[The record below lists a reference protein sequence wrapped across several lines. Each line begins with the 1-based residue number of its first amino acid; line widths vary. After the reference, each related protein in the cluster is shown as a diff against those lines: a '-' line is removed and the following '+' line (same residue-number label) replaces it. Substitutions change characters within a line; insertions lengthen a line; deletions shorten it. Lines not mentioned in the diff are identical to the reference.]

1 MRGRCVLHA
10 VRIGGDGEGA
20 AVKDEVIGAVLAGG
34 RGRRIGDDKAT
45 LELGGLTLVR
55 RAVDILRETG
65 LETALVLRAHQP
77 VPLTAHTIGVIR
89 DEVVDAGPL
98 GGLHALMRW
107 LPMEWTLVVPCDQP
121 FLTPK
126 LLRGLL
132 AQPREDIE
140 AIVGR
145 PANLPEPLPGLYRHT
160 CLGAIERAL
169 NHGER
174 SFRELL
180 TKLRL
185 SEVSAAT
192 LCRWD
197 PRLLSYLN
205 VNTPA
210 DLQEARALVTP
221 GAPVDREHRE
231 LQEALSHRR

>member
-1 MRGRCVLHA
+1 MTG
-10 VRIGGDGEGA
+10 
-20 AVKDEVIGAVLAGG
+20 EVIGAVLAGG
-34 RGRRIGDDKAT
+34 RGRRIGGDKPL
-45 LELGGLTLVR
+45 LEVGGQTLVR
-55 RAVDILRETG
+55 RAVDSLRLAG
-65 LETALVLRAHQP
+65 LDVTLVLRAHQP
-77 VPLTAHTIGVIR
+77 VPLTAHTFGVIR

-145 PANLPEPLPGLYRHT
+145 PANLPEPLPGLYRRT

-174 SFRELL
+174 SLRELL

-185 SEVSAAT
+185 SEVPKTT

-210 DLQEARALVTP
+210 DLERARALATP
-221 GAPVDREHRE
+221 VAPVNSEHRE
-231 LQEALSHRR
+231 LQETMNHRR